1 MSDLSDGLKQGWYD
15 SRPRGK
21 DLEDD
26 FKINTNR
33 AYRGALQGGHEE
45 VSMSQLLSR
54 VVIV

>member
-21 DLEDD
+21 DLEVD

-33 AYRGALQGGHEE
+33 AYWGHYREDMMKL
-45 VSMSQLLSR
+45 V
-54 VVIV
+54 